1 MWLERIFILKAV
13 FLFSNTRDY
22 TVNEIFNVV
31 NYSLFIAGSAAA
43 GWLQIKE
50 RAWYYLRRDTYALQE
65 QKTGPAV
72 QGGIDMDIRDLM
84 RDMMRRDQQEK
95 LERYR
100 VLNRNV
106 KKGQILFT
114 GSSLMEQFPI
124 NELLMTNG
132 MNVIIYNRGIGG
144 FTTVDMLDHMEEMVF
159 GTEPSKI
166 FINIGTN
173 DIGSP
178 DYRQEDLLRRYE
190 KIISLIKGRL
200 PEAQIFMMAYYPVN
214 ETDKVSDEEW
224 GKTAFATRTNENIA
238 IANEAVERLAA
249 KTGCHFINVNQGL
262 TDERGKLKK
271 EFTVEGIHMYANG
284 YQVVLHNLKKY
295 L

>member
-1 MWLERIFILKAV
+1 M
-13 FLFSNTRDY
+13 
-22 TVNEIFNVV
+22 
-31 NYSLFIAGSAAA
+31 
-43 GWLQIKE
+43 
-50 RAWYYLRRDTYALQE
+50 QE
-65 QKTGPAV
+65 QKTGLAV
-72 QGGIDMDIRDLM
+72 QGGIDMDIGDVM
-84 RDMMRRDQQEK
+84 RDMMRREQQEK

-100 VLNRNV
+100 MLNRNV

-144 FTTVDMLDHMEEMVF
+144 FTTVDMLEHMEEMVF

-178 DYRQEDLLRRYE
+178 DYRQEDLLKRYE

-224 GKTAFATRTNENIA
+224 GKTAFATRTNKNIA
-238 IANEAVERLAA
+238 VANEAVERLAA

-284 YQVVLHNLKKY
+284 YQVVLDNLKKY

>member
-1 MWLERIFILKAV
+1 
-13 FLFSNTRDY
+13 
-22 TVNEIFNVV
+22 
-31 NYSLFIAGSAAA
+31 
-43 GWLQIKE
+43 
-50 RAWYYLRRDTYALQE
+50 
-65 QKTGPAV
+65 
-72 QGGIDMDIRDLM
+72 MDFQN
-84 RDMMRRDQQEK
+84 MMRREQEEK

-106 KKGQILFT
+106 QKGRILFT

-132 MNVIIYNRGIGG
+132 MSQVIYNRGIGG
-144 FTTVDMLDHMEEMVF
+144 FTTGDMLQHMEEMVF

-178 DYRQEDLLRRYE
+178 DYKLEALLEKYE
-190 KIISLIKGRL
+190 KIISLMKERL
-200 PEAQIFMMAYYPVN
+200 PEAEIYMMAYYPVN
-214 ETDKVSDEEW
+214 ETDKVFDDEW

-238 IANEAVERLAA
+238 IANEAVEKLAA
-249 KTGCHFINVNQGL
+249 KMGCHFINVNQGL

-284 YQVVLHNLKKY
+284 YQAVLNNMKNY